1 MKRIIF
7 SILFLLAAGIAVAQ
21 TGEQPYNPDQNIR
34 ADLKNAIEQAKKE
47 NKQILIQF
55 GGNWCPWCLRF
66 HALVKG
72 VPRVDSLMKENYIY
86 LLLNVPR
93 EKEKRDMTLFRDFN
107 FPNRFGYPVFVILNQ
122 EGNQIHTQD
131 SDAFEYQ
138 SKEVKGYDTTKVV
151 RFLSLWTT
159 RALDPESYQKK

>member
-1 MKRIIF
+1 MKKIIL
-7 SILFLLAAGIAVAQ
+7 SVLFLLAAGIAVAQ

-93 EKEKRDMTLFRDFN
+93 EKEKRDITLFRDFN

-138 SKEVKGYDTTKVV
+138 SKEVKGYDTTKVI